1 MRLSAQI
8 KQATM
13 DYVVSGIRFVCE
25 NFKKRGPGTESE
37 RKAQDY
43 LAGELRQ
50 WADEVTV
57 EEFSLHPHAFM
68 GFMPIA
74 GVFMIISVILFA
86 VNGRYPTAAAP
97 IASAVLAL
105 FSVLMFILEFMLY
118 EEFIDFIFPMKKS
131 KNVFAVRKP
140 AGETKKRIVFGGHAD
155 AAWEWTFSLH
165 GGKAAL
171 APIIFGSILGMLFVF
186 VTDII
191 YLVMKMP
198 QFNTAWTVI
207 SILQLLTIPFC
218 IAILFFINWRVVVD
232 GANDN
237 LTACYSSI
245 AVLKELAEND
255 IRLENTEVCCIITG
269 SEEAGLRGAKAF
281 GKAHANE
288 LNKVETVMIP
298 LETIREKEQLAV
310 YNLDETGMVHNDESV
325 CDLLIKAGRN
335 VGIEMQRAPIYP
347 GSTDAAAFTKAGF
360 KAAGLGGV
368 NHDPQTY
375 YHTRYDSWD
384 NISEDCIKKAIEI
397 CLETAYLY
405 DKEGLKK
412 AEGN

>member
-1 MRLSAQI
+1 MMEATEI
-8 KQATM
+8 KQSTM
-13 DYVVSGIRFVCE
+13 DYVVSGIRYVCE

-57 EEFSLHPHAFM
+57 EEFKLHPLAFM

-74 GVFMIISVILFA
+74 GVFMIVSVILFTL
-86 VNGRYPTAAAP
+86 NGRYPSSALP
-97 IASAVLAL
+97 IASVVLAL
-105 FSVLMFILEFMLY
+105 VSVLMFIFEFMLY
-118 EEFIDFIFPMKKS
+118 RKFIDFIFPKKVS

-140 AGETKKRIVFGGHAD
+140 TGEVKKRIVFGGHSD
-155 AAWEWTFSLH
+155 AAWEWTYSLH

-171 APIIFGSILGMLFVF
+171 VPVIFGAVIGMFF
-186 VTDII
+186 AFITDVI
-191 YLVMKMP
+191 YLVMRFP
-198 QFNTAWTVI
+198 EFNTAWTVI
-207 SILQLLTIPFC
+207 SILQLLLIPFC
-218 IAILFFINWRVVVD
+218 VAIIFFINWRVVVD

-237 LTACYSSI
+237 LTACYSSM
-245 AVLKELAEND
+245 AVLKELADNNV
-255 IRLENTEVCCIITG
+255 RFENTEVCCIITG

-281 GKAHANE
+281 SKAHAKE
-288 LNKVETVMIP
+288 LNKIETVIIP
-298 LETIREKEQLAV
+298 LETIREKDQLAV

-335 VGIEMQRAPIYP
+335 VGIEMHRAPIYP
-347 GSTDAAAFTKAGF
+347 GSTDAAAFTQGGF
-360 KAAGLGGV
+360 KSAGLGGV

-375 YHTRYDSWD
+375 YHTRHDSWN
-384 NISEDCIKKAIEI
+384 NISEECIKKAIEI
-397 CLETAYLY
+397 CIETAYLY

-412 AEGN
+412 